1 MLADYTAVN
10 VATFLVGVGLL
21 LNGYLIVRRG
31 REDVALFV
39 ISAVVGAGLI
49 VVAVVPDVF
58 QVVATLLGLE
68 LKARAILVVSNLTLF
83 LVAIYLFNRVGRL
96 YERVSLLNE
105 ELSLLKNEVE
115 EGRRLGVG
123 ERADGGADWRP
134 GAGGH
139 EPPAGAQSS
148 DVDGGGRENAI
159 DGEDEGPRDP
169 GDADG

>member
-1 MLADYTAVN
+1 MLAEYTAVN
-10 VATFLVGVGLL
+10 LATFLVGVGLL

-39 ISAVVGAGLI
+39 ISAIVGAGLI

-96 YERVSLLNE
+96 YERVSRLNE

-115 EGRRLGVG
+115 EGRARGVG
-123 ERADGGADWRP
+123 ERADGGVAGRP
-134 GAGGH
+134 GAASPDSPSETPWTEADGSDRA
-139 EPPAGAQSS
+139 AGDDRTSEA
-148 DVDGGGRENAI
+148 D
-159 DGEDEGPRDP
+159 RDP